1 MYKDKSMT
9 ERNVTVSIN
18 TDTYK
23 EIKKIALLEETSIKQ
38 VINGFLADGVQKHKG
53 QTKL

>member
-1 MYKDKSMT
+1 MT
-9 ERNVTVSIN
+9 EKNVTVSVK

-23 EIKKIALLEETSIKQ
+23 EIKKIAFEQETSIKQ
-38 VINGFLADGVQKHKG
+38 VINDFLADGVQKHKG